1 MKDPQGSRVYTEIND
16 ALQGWADSG
25 RWEKVR
31 KHSEYGL
38 SLSLS
43 LSLSPHV
50 VYGVSWVLCSWA
62 STSRSQRTRTSS
74 GHTEDRSGRSPPPTH
89 AQPPSEVHRG
99 PDTLATL
106 RLYHVETAG
115 AAFYFL
121 ILCGAGK

>member
-43 LSLSPHV
+43 LSPSHLTLCTGCPGCCVAGHRPADRREHGRQV
-50 VYGVSWVLCSWA
+50 GILKIEAAVLRRRRMHNHLPK
-62 STSRSQRTRTSS
+62 STADLTR
-74 GHTEDRSGRSPPPTH
+74 
-89 AQPPSEVHRG
+89 
-99 PDTLATL
+99 
-106 RLYHVETAG
+106 
-115 AAFYFL
+115 
-121 ILCGAGK
+121 